1 MVIVEVSLSPPSPD
15 ASAASLLKL
24 AGPPLAGRFS
34 FALRPADEIHRSLS
48 QISGRLKIWNVSTLP
63 AT

>member
-15 ASAASLLKL
+15 ASAASLLNL

-34 FALRPADEIHRSLS
+34 FAIGSPHARPRPGAARTK
-48 QISGRLKIWNVSTLP
+48 SGGWVMR
-63 AT
+63 

>member
-15 ASAASLLKL
+15 ASAASLLNL

-34 FALRPADEIHRSLS
+34 FYRWNRPRM
-48 QISGRLKIWNVSTLP
+48 LP
-63 AT
+63 QYPAAG